1 MFKTA
6 PLKRL
11 VSFIS
16 AKTGYRTSTT
26 KPVDATKR
34 SSGVV
39 VQRVGTWDTGE
50 RLSEIDRPVFDIWCY
65 APTIGEAYDMADV
78 VSFAMEEFKYEPH
91 VTSCEQYSAYDDSG
105 PDEGPMFKLSY
116 RITYID

>member
-11 VSFIS
+11 VAFIAS
-16 AKTGYRTSTT
+16 RTGYRTSTT
-26 KPVDATKR
+26 RPVDATRR
-34 SSGVV
+34 SPCVI

-50 RLSEIDRPVFDIWCY
+50 DLPEIDRPVLDVWCC
-65 APTIGEAYDMADV
+65 ADNIGEAYDMADA
-78 VSFAMEEFKYEPH
+78 VSRAMGSFTDEPH
-91 VTSCEQYSAYDDSG
+91 ISSCEQTSAYDDSG
-105 PDEGPMFKLSY
+105 PDDGPRFKLAY

>member
-1 MFKTA
+1 MFKTD

-26 KPVDATKR
+26 RPVDANKR
-34 SSGVV
+34 TPGVV

-50 RLSEIDRPVFDIWCY
+50 RLPEIDRPVFDIWCH
-65 APTIGEAYDMADV
+65 APTIGEAYDMAGA
-78 VSFAMEEFKYEPH
+78 VSQAMELFKYEPH
-91 VTSCEQYSAYDDSG
+91 VTMCVQNSAYDDSG
-105 PDEGPMFKLSY
+105 PDDGPMFKLSY